1 MSTASDVVTR
11 PRERTRPLHWLRQ
24 NLFSSWFNTL
34 LTFVSLGLIYVVLR
48 QTLTWIFLGAD
59 WEVVVANLRLFMVGT
74 YPVDQVWR
82 LWLSVALI
90 VSLIGLSWGLWPHVV
105 RGVAISYT
113 AGLLL
118 LTGVIGAHLL
128 LASPETR
135 LFRPQT
141 ALWLLLCSALIFGGR
156 FVGGRESNLGRSVI
170 IGWLVAL
177 IFIIYL
183 MHGAGILLPVV
194 PTTQWGGLQL
204 TLVLAVTGI
213 LFSFPLGVLLAIGRR
228 SNLPAISLFCT
239 LFIEI
244 VRGVPLITVL
254 FMFQIMLP
262 LFIPGGEGIDKVVRA
277 IVAFTIF
284 TSAYIAENVRGG
296 LQAIPKGQF
305 EAANALGL
313 NPVFTMSLIVLPQA
327 LRTVIPANVGQF
339 ISLFKDTSLVV
350 IAGLLDLLGIAR
362 SVVAQ
367 SEFLGLY
374 AETLLFVALVY
385 WVFAYSMTHI
395 SKRLE
400 DVLGV
405 GKR

>member
-1 MSTASDVVTR
+1 
-11 PRERTRPLHWLRQ
+11 
-24 NLFSSWFNTL
+24 
-34 LTFVSLGLIYVVLR
+34 
-48 QTLTWIFLGAD
+48 
-59 WEVVVANLRLFMVGT
+59 
-74 YPVDQVWR
+74 
-82 LWLSVALI
+82 
-90 VSLIGLSWGLWPHVV
+90 
-105 RGVAISYT
+105 
-113 AGLLL
+113 
-118 LTGVIGAHLL
+118 
-128 LASPETR
+128 
-135 LFRPQT
+135 
-141 ALWLLLCSALIFGGR
+141 
-156 FVGGRESNLGRSVI
+156 
-170 IGWLVAL
+170 
-177 IFIIYL
+177 
-183 MHGAGILLPVV
+183 V

-228 SNLPAISLFCT
+228 SSLPAISLFCT
-239 LFIEI
+239 IFIEI

-262 LFIPGGEGIDKVVRA
+262 LFIPGGENIDKVVRA

-296 LQAIPKGQF
+296 LQATPKGQF
-305 EAANALGL
+305 EAADALGL
-313 NPVFTMSLIVLPQA
+313 NPVLTMSLIVLPQA

-374 AETLLFVALVY
+374 AETLLFVAVVY

>member
-11 PRERTRPLHWLRQ
+11 PRERVHPMRWLRQ

-34 LTFVSLGLIYVVLR
+34 LTFVSLGLIYIVLR
-48 QTLTWIFLGAD
+48 QTFTWIFLGAD

-74 YPVDQVWR
+74 YPIDQIWR
-82 LWLSVALI
+82 LWLSVAII
-90 VSLIGLSWGLWPHVV
+90 VGLIGLSWGLWPHVV
-105 RGVAISYT
+105 RGVAISYS

-118 LTGVIGAHLL
+118 LTGIIGANLL

-141 ALWLLLCSALIFGGR
+141 ALWLLICSALIFGGR
-156 FVGGRESNLGRSVI
+156 FVGGRKRNLGRSVM

-183 MHGAGILLPVV
+183 MHGAGMLLPVV

-262 LFIPGGEGIDKVVRA
+262 LFIPGGENIDKVVRA

-305 EAANALGL
+305 EAADALGL
-313 NPVFTMSLIVLPQA
+313 NPVLTMSLIILPQA

-374 AETLLFVALVY
+374 AETLLFVAVVY
-385 WVFAYSMTHI
+385 WIFAFSMTHI

-400 DVLGV
+400 NVLGV

>member
-11 PRERTRPLHWLRQ
+11 PRQRIHPMRWLRQ

-34 LTFVSLGLIYVVLR
+34 LTFVSLGLIYIVLR
-48 QTLTWIFLGAD
+48 QTFTWIFLGAD
-59 WEVVVANLRLFMVGT
+59 WEVVVANLRLFMIGI
-74 YPVDQVWR
+74 YPVDQIWR
-82 LWLSVALI
+82 LWLSVAII

-118 LTGVIGAHLL
+118 LTGIIGANLL
-128 LASPETR
+128 LAPPETR
-135 LFRPQT
+135 LFSPQT
-141 ALWLLLCSALIFGGR
+141 ALWLLVCCALIFGGR
-156 FVGGRESNLGRSVI
+156 FVGGRELNLGRTVI
-170 IGWLVAL
+170 ISWLVAL

-262 LFIPGGEGIDKVVRA
+262 LFIPGGENIDKVIRA

-305 EAANALGL
+305 EAADALGL
-313 NPVFTMSLIVLPQA
+313 NPVLTMSLIILPQA

-374 AETLLFVALVY
+374 AETLLFVAVVY
-385 WVFAYSMTHI
+385 WIFAFSMTHI